1 MAYRVPVEKKY
12 LYSGVCIAFLILS
25 VYIAYRVHADATERY
40 EKLLSV
46 VIADR
51 HNIPISVSTNVKGH
65 YALPITHLPDTFTEL
80 LLKKEDRFF
89 AYHLG
94 INPVSMIRALYHYL
108 SSGSGGGSSTLTE
121 QLAKNILGN
130 ENDRTI
136 THKLRE
142 LVYAASMELFFTKDT
157 ILTMYANTVYLGNQV
172 QGFETASRAYFG
184 KTLADTTAYEQIVL
198 LTTLSYPASRNPWK
212 DDNEPYAHA
221 LYARLIGGSAYVHP
235 VIHDTFSFQ
244 DPLSF
249 ELMSMGITCAHSCV
263 TTLDAELT
271 AHVREIVRR
280 TTEKEYAR
288 GVRNGAVVIIDP
300 RTEELLAIVGSPD
313 SHSDQDGGK
322 INMAIAPRPIGST
335 VKPFIYL
342 KGFMMG
348 LRPYSRVDDRE
359 YRYPIATGFAL
370 YPKNFDGAYH
380 GEVTLHTALSNSLN
394 VPSVKILEY
403 IGLPTFYT
411 FLQNTLAFTPIQPLD
426 SYQYGIA
433 LGGLEMDLLTLTHYF
448 TLFPREG
455 TLAPLTISP
464 MTPDAYTPPQ
474 SAITRL
480 TTVADPAYTELV
492 TAILSDRL
500 TGVEQFGLKSSLNLS
515 RTVYAVKTGTSRD
528 FHDSWVIGYTPDF
541 VVGVWLGNSENE
553 PLAQVSGQSGAGVVW
568 HDTMEH
574 LFTTPYATDRPF
586 KNNHI
591 TSFDIAHSREWGL
604 PDDVL
609 TEHEGLL
616 IADRLITS
624 PHEGDIFEYT
634 ETTHIPLQ
642 ATKPVTWRINGTTLG
657 FGDSVNF
664 TPTAPGTYEVEAV
677 RENSDAREILTIH
690 LTSPQ

>member
-1 MAYRVPVEKKY
+1 MAYRVHIEKKY
-12 LYSGVCIAFLILS
+12 FYTGACIALLALTLG
-25 VYIAYRVHADATERY
+25 VLYRVSADATVRY

-46 VIADR
+46 VISDR
-51 HNIPISVSTNVKGH
+51 NGLPISVSTNLKGH
-65 YALPITHLPDTFTEL
+65 YALPVPHLPENFTEL

-94 INPVSMIRALYHYL
+94 INPVSMVRALIRYL
-108 SSGSGGGSSTLTE
+108 TSGSGGGSSTLTE

-130 ENDRTI
+130 ENDRTVI
-136 THKLRE
+136 HKLHE
-142 LVYAASMELFFTKDT
+142 LVYAVSMELFFTKDT
-157 ILTMYANTVYLGNQV
+157 ILSMYTNTVYLGNQV

-184 KTLADTTAYEQIVL
+184 KTLAETTTHERVTL

-212 DDNEPYAHA
+212 DDNELYARA
-221 LYARLIGGSAYVHP
+221 LYARLVGEGTYVHP
-235 VIHDTFSFQ
+235 LIHDTFSLQ

-249 ELMSMGITCAHSCV
+249 ELASMGITCTRSCT
-263 TTLDAELT
+263 TTLDATLT
-271 AHVREIVRR
+271 AQVREIVRR

-300 RTEELLAIVGSPD
+300 HTEALLAIVGSPNPE
-313 SHSDQDGGK
+313 SDQDGGK
-322 INMAIAPRPIGST
+322 INMARAPRPIGST
-335 VKPFIYL
+335 IKPFIYL

-348 LRPYSRVDDRE
+348 LRPYTLVDDRE
-359 YRYPIATGFAL
+359 YRYPIATGYAL

-411 FLQNTLAFTPIQPLD
+411 FLQNTLTFTPIQPLD

-433 LGGLEMDLLTLTHYF
+433 LGGLEMDLLTLTHFF

-455 TLAPLTISP
+455 TLAPLTTIHGTSSAS
-464 MTPDAYTPPQ
+464 MPPQ
-474 SAITRL
+474 SAITRT
-480 TTVADPAYTELV
+480 TTVAAPEYTQLV
-492 TAILSDRL
+492 TTILSDRL
-500 TGVEQFGLKSSLNLS
+500 TGVEQFGLQSSLNLS
-515 RTVYAVKTGTSRD
+515 RDVYAVKTGTSRD
-528 FHDSWVIGYTPDF
+528 FHDSWVVGYTPDF

-574 LFTTPYATDRPF
+574 LFTTPYATERTF
-586 KNNHI
+586 KNNGI
-591 TSFDIAHSREWGL
+591 TSFDIGHSREWGL
-604 PDDVL
+604 PGDVL
-609 TEHEGLL
+609 TEHRALL
-616 IADRLITS
+616 ITDRLITS

-634 ETTHIPLQ
+634 ETTHIPLR
-642 ATKPVTWRINGTTLG
+642 ATKPVTWIIQGVRLG
-657 FGDSVNF
+657 FGDSIDF
-664 TPTAPGTYEVEAV
+664 TPDAPGTYEIEAQQ
-677 RENSDAREILTIH
+677 ENSEEREILTVH